1 MANTQARPLLLYVHG
16 FMSSGSTLKGQA
28 FRRHFGDRFEVR
40 TPTYPQTSP
49 SVSIAALEKE
59 MSAAGAQRGV
69 IVGSSLGGFY
79 GQYLAARHGW
89 PLVMINPALE
99 MACVPASLTG
109 AHVNPYTGEKVVVDE
124 TWLAQ
129 LASLRTEPVSPSQ
142 LIVCADDTTVL
153 PRCALEHYDGVA
165 EVIFQPQGGHACWPL
180 TPVWSQLDDFMR
192 RQVGM

>member
-1 MANTQARPLLLYVHG
+1 MANTQARPLLVYVHG

-28 FRRHFGDRFEVR
+28 LRRHFGDRFEPC

-49 SVSIAALEKE
+49 SASIEALEKE
-59 MSAAGAQRGV
+59 ISAAGAQKGV

-89 PLVMINPALE
+89 PLVMINPALD
-99 MACVPASLTG
+99 MACVPSSLTG
-109 AHVNPYTGEKVVVDE
+109 THVNPYTGEKVVVDE

-129 LASLRTEPVSPSQ
+129 LAPLHTEPVSPSQ

-153 PRCALEHYDGVA
+153 PRCALERYDSIA
-165 EVIFQPQGGHACWPL
+165 EVVFQPQGGHACWPL
-180 TPVWSQLDDFMR
+180 TPVLPQLDAFMR
-192 RQVGM
+192 CQFGI